1 MAVDMFLKIETPNLE
16 GESSDSTHEGEID
29 VLAWSWGV
37 SQSGSMHVARGGGAG
52 KVNVQDISLTK
63 WIDSASPNLLQHCA
77 MGTQFATAT
86 LTCRRASGTGGQIEY
101 LVIVLHNVIVTS
113 VSCGGSGGEDR
124 FTENASLNFAK
135 YEVTY
140 TPQDNDGSALP
151 EIGPVGWDIQKNEA
165 V

>member
-1 MAVDMFLKIETPNLE
+1 MAVDMFLKLE
-16 GESSDSTHEGEID
+16 GPALDGESSDEGHEGEID

-37 SQSGSMHVARGGGAG
+37 SQSGTMHIAKGGGAG

-77 MGTQFATAT
+77 KGSQFETAT
-86 LTCRRASGTGGQIEY
+86 LTCRRASGDGGQIEY
-101 LVIVLHNVIVTS
+101 LVIVLTSVIISS

-124 FTENASLNFAK
+124 FTENLALNFGK
-135 YEVTY
+135 FEVTY

-151 EIGPVGWDIQKNEA
+151 EIGPVGWDIQKN
-165 V
+165 VVV

>member
-1 MAVDMFLKIETPNLE
+1 MAVDMFLKLEGPALE
-16 GESSDSTHEGEID
+16 GESSDETHEGEID

-37 SQSGSMHVARGGGAG
+37 SQSGTMHIAKGGGAG

-77 MGTQFATAT
+77 KGTQFEKAT
-86 LTCRRASGTGGQIEY
+86 LTCRRASGDGGQIEY
-101 LVIVLHNVIVTS
+101 LVISLECVIISS

-124 FTENASLNFAK
+124 FTENLSLNFGK
-135 YEVTY
+135 FEVTY

-151 EIGPVGWDIQKNEA
+151 EIGPVGWDIQKN
-165 V
+165 VVV